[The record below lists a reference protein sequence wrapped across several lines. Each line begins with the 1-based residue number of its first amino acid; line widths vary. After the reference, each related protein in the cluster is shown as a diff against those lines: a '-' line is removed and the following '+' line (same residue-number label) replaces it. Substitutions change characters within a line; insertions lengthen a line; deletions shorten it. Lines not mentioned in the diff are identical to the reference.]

1 MIFQHK
7 LISSVIA
14 LLFVDFL
21 PMLIYVLVQCGIV
34 AAEIEADYMWGLI
47 HPSLLNG
54 EGGYYLTSLSS
65 AVLALKNFKN
75 MQGSLSDQQQVPELI
90 LLYMKMYGDLLNF
103 FIYEN
108 PVWYYFDEIMFQL
121 SDGST
126 NPGGYGGVSES
137 CDPGWTEGLHHLEDT
152 SCPTQHEHKG
162 CL

>member
-90 LLYMKMYGDLLNF
+90 LLYMKMYGDLSNF
-103 FIYEN
+103 SFMKTLY
-108 PVWYYFDEIMFQL
+108 DIMFQL

-137 CDPGWTEGLHHLEDT
+137 CDPG
-152 SCPTQHEHKG
+152 
-162 CL
+162 

>member
-90 LLYMKMYGDLLNF
+90 LLYMKMYGDLSNF
-103 FIYEN
+103 SSMKTL
-108 PVWYYFDEIMFQL
+108 FDIILM
-121 SDGST
+121 
-126 NPGGYGGVSES
+126 
-137 CDPGWTEGLHHLEDT
+137 
-152 SCPTQHEHKG
+152 K
-162 CL
+162 